1 MDGNAVLIIIVGLI
15 GLAIGFALGI
25 AVSSLREPRR
35 EKPVVDPAQI
45 ERRIQVPA
53 ARPAARPVPPA
64 EPVPTP
70 VPVPLTGTPLVDP
83 SSPSRPSLNTVEVL
97 ARALQPDLRSLE
109 PPPPSITAQID
120 EILQE
125 KLQDSPFASRLIRL
139 VELPSKG
146 VVVQVGMDQYEGVD
160 AVPDEEI
167 RQLIRSAVAEWERRV
182 AE

>member
-1 MDGNAVLIIIVGLI
+1 MDGNAVLIVIVGLI
-15 GLAIGFALGI
+15 GLAVGFALGV

-53 ARPAARPVPPA
+53 ARPVPPA
-64 EPVPTP
+64 EPVSPP
-70 VPVPLTGTPLVDP
+70 ASVPFSGIPLADQSVT
-83 SSPSRPSLNTVEVL
+83 SPPSLNTVDVI

-109 PPPPSITAQID
+109 PPPLSITAQID

-125 KLQDSPFASRLIRL
+125 KLQDSPFASRPIRL

-146 VVVQVGMDQYEGVD
+146 VAVKVGMEQYEGVD
-160 AVPDEEI
+160 AVPDEGI

>member
-15 GLAIGFALGI
+15 GLAVGFALGV
-25 AVSSLREPRR
+25 AVSSLREPRQ

-53 ARPAARPVPPA
+53 ARPAARPVSPA
-64 EPVPTP
+64 EPVSPP
-70 VPVPLTGTPLVDP
+70 ASVPLSGIPLADLSAP
-83 SSPSRPSLNTVEVL
+83 SPPSLNTVDVI
-97 ARALQPDLRSLE
+97 ARALQPDLRALE
-109 PPPPSITAQID
+109 PPPLSITAQID

-125 KLQDSPFASRLIRL
+125 KLKDSPYSSALIRL

-146 VVVQVGMDQYEGVD
+146 VVVKVGMDQYEGVD
-160 AVPDEEI
+160 AVPDEAI

>member
-15 GLAIGFALGI
+15 GLAVGFALGV
-25 AVSSLREPRR
+25 AVSSLREPRQ

-53 ARPAARPVPPA
+53 ARPVPPA

-70 VPVPLTGTPLVDP
+70 ASVPLSGIPLADLP
-83 SSPSRPSLNTVEVL
+83 APAPPSLNTVDVL

-109 PPPPSITAQID
+109 PPPLSITAQID

-125 KLQDSPFASRLIRL
+125 KLQDSPYATSLIRL

-146 VVVQVGMDQYEGVD
+146 VVVKVGMDQYEGVD
-160 AVPDEEI
+160 AVPDEAI